1 MRIVVKEDKEIVE
14 FWLTN
19 EEKNNIEI
27 KAAVTLQCKEWK
39 KKNYYPVIFQ
49 SGGGDLKE
57 SIEGLL
63 RHSCELAAKEE
74 TAMDNAG

>member
-19 EEKNNIEI
+19 EEKNDKEI
-27 KAAVTLQCKEWK
+27 KDAVTLQCKEWK

-57 SIEGLL
+57 SI
-63 RHSCELAAKEE
+63 
-74 TAMDNAG
+74 

>member
-19 EEKNNIEI
+19 EEKNDKEI
-27 KAAVTLQCKEWK
+27 KDAVTLQCKEWK

-49 SGGGDLKE
+49 SGGSDLKE

>member
-19 EEKNNIEI
+19 EEKNNKET
-27 KAAVTLQCKEWK
+27 KDWVTLQCKEWK

-49 SGGGDLKE
+49 SGSGDLKE

-63 RHSCELAAKEE
+63 RHSCELVAKEE